1 MRAASC
7 TLSSQPATAGV
18 ACQRRAAAAAPAAS
32 AARVA
37 SSSNRGTSEV
47 AAGAAA
53 VSLDRR
59 ALLGAA
65 VALAVSA
72 CQPPAWA
79 VQGLT
84 AGRIPGVSG
93 PDADGLYTYTRPEGK
108 SGEGCLCCS

>member
-1 MRAASC
+1 MRAALC
-7 TLSSQPATAGV
+7 TLSSQPVAAGV
-18 ACQRRAAAAAPAAS
+18 AGQRRAAAAAPAAS
-32 AARVA
+32 AGRAG
-37 SSSNRGTSEV
+37 SSTCEV
-47 AAGAAA
+47 AAAAAA

-65 VALAVSA
+65 AALAAAA